1 MRYHLT
7 SSTTKLKTSKT
18 VMNGYNSVG
27 ARSVGKCK
35 QGDSEWNNDKL
46 CKFLSVSQEAE
57 REREMTGMLGGSQRK
72 CDTKFLI
79 SNEKWWNFCGL
90 LNTANSGRMTL
101 RYHVHVR
108 RTEVFRPTT
117 VRSLVLTEQI
127 PLLREAFPRYSLWVF
142 KLIFPFWCHR
152 SYRW

>member
-1 MRYHLT
+1 MLYHLT
-7 SSTTKLKTSKT
+7 SSTTKLKTLKT

-35 QGDSEWNNDKL
+35 QGDSEWNNHKL

-79 SNEKWWNFCGL
+79 SNKKWWNSCGL
-90 LNTANSGRMTL
+90 LNTVNSGRMTL
-101 RYHVHVR
+101 RYHVR

-127 PLLREAFPRYSLWVF
+127 PLLSEAFPRYSLWVF
-142 KLIFPFWCHR
+142 KLIVPFWCHR
-152 SYRW
+152 SYLW